1 MSITKFKYAL
11 VALSVAGSAI
21 LLSACDRKSKD
32 RYAADEGVM
41 TEYSEDLSV
50 VESQNGRRSYSFS
63 TPLLEGYG
71 QAKDPYREF
80 RKGIKMITYQDDSLS
95 TVNVVLTANYAIN
108 YSERGLWETKGNVVV
123 SKSDGTTFYFQQL
136 AWNARTKRVYSNLDG
151 KMVQNEGRDIVLFQ
165 GFDSDEE
172 FKDWRFRR
180 GNQHMEVEFDPRTR
194 RDSLPA
200 NDKKDSGENENN
212 KEIKK

>member
-1 MSITKFKYAL
+1 M
-11 VALSVAGSAI
+11 
-21 LLSACDRKSKD
+21 LSACDRKEDGKGEI
-32 RYAADEGVM
+32 DEAMM

-95 TVNVVLTANYAIN
+95 TVNVVLTADYAIN
-108 YSERGLWETKGNVVV
+108 YAERELWETKGNVVV
-123 SKSDGTTFYFQQL
+123 SKSDGTTFYFRQL

-151 KMVQNEGRDIVLFQ
+151 KMVQNGGRDVILFE
-165 GFDSDEE
+165 GFDSDEQ
-172 FKDWRFRR
+172 FKDWRFRK
-180 GNQHMEVEFDPRTR
+180 GNQHMEVEFDPRAR
-194 RDSLPA
+194 RDSVGQDA
-200 NDKKDSGENENN
+200 DRDNTTKSK
-212 KEIKK
+212 

>member
-1 MSITKFKYAL
+1 MSITILKYAW
-11 VALSVAGSAI
+11 VALSILGSAI
-21 LLSACDRKSKD
+21 LLSACDGRSDGKN
-32 RYAADEGVM
+32 AEVDEGLM
-41 TEYSEDLSV
+41 TEYSEDLSI

-95 TVNVVLTANYAIN
+95 TVNVILTANYAIN
-108 YSERGLWETKGNVVV
+108 YSERELWETKGNVVV

-136 AWNARTKRVYSNLDG
+136 SWNARTKRVYSNLDG
-151 KMVQNEGRDIVLFQ
+151 KMVQNNGRDMVLFQ

-172 FKDWRFRR
+172 FKDWRFRK
-180 GNQHMEVEFDPRTR
+180 GNQHMEVEFDPRER
-194 RDSLPA
+194 PDSVKQDETN
-200 NDKKDSGENENN
+200 NDDRKDLLKK
-212 KEIKK
+212 